1 MTVKLNNSDT
11 TFQCFPRE
19 RFFQPNSYVSLSLI
33 ICVYSLYYAYLIS
46 FEIRCSDRGCNLV
59 FFSNVLNRWGLELH
73 SYEKMSPHKHLF
85 KQKSQRLFDDCH
97 TPFDLLFI
105 SAFASLFTESFAKT
119 KGLLRAVKTSS
130 SPRNTCENVWT
141 DLCHSCVFFWWSD
154 SDPGRKKP
162 IFWGLAQQSLKTAS
176 VL

>member
-19 RFFQPNSYVSLSLI
+19 RFFQPSSYVSLSLI
-33 ICVYSLYYAYLIS
+33 ICVYSLYYVYLIS

-73 SYEKMSPHKHLF
+73 SYEKMSPYKHLF

-119 KGLLRAVKTSS
+119 KGLLRAVKTCS
-130 SPRNTCENVWT
+130 SPGIPVKTFGLTCAT
-141 DLCHSCVFFWWSD
+141 AVFFS
-154 SDPGRKKP
+154 G
-162 IFWGLAQQSLKTAS
+162 GLTVIQAGKNQYFGG
-176 VL
+176 